1 MRRRPP
7 QWLVGKCSLDTRCGP
22 GIGAPRPRNY
32 STSHVVSRQRL
43 ALHFH
48 NRDAIHMSS
57 SAFTFTL
64 FIYLWLP
71 WVFVAL
77 CGLSSVPVSPELHS
91 SCSAWASHRGGF
103 SCCGARALGR
113 RASVVVALGL
123 SCSEACGMLPEPGIK
138 PAFPSLAGRFPSTAP
153 LGKSP
158 SSAFKVYIMHG
169 LISNCWSLRALE
181 PMLCNKIGHHSE
193 KPVLRK

>member
-1 MRRRPP
+1 MCHRLP

-22 GIGAPRPRNY
+22 GIGAPRLWNY
-32 STSHVVSRQRL
+32 GTGHVVSRQHL

-57 SAFTFTL
+57 SAFKFTL

-71 WVFVAL
+71 WVFVVL
-77 CGLSSVPVSPELHS
+77 CKLSSVPVSRELHS
-91 SCSAWASHRGGF
+91 SCSAWASHHGGF
-103 SCCGARALGR
+103 SCCGAQALGT
-113 RASVVVALGL
+113 RASVIVAHGL
-123 SCSEACGMLPEPGIK
+123 SCSDACGMLPEPGIK
-138 PAFPSLAGRFPSTAP
+138 PAFPSLAGRFLSTVP

-169 LISNCWSLRALE
+169 LISNCWSPRALE
-181 PMLCNKIGHHSE
+181 PVLCNKIGHHSA